1 MDCIA
6 KVVAFHCYMVPTI
19 HMQGEHS
26 LLYYHA
32 EVSLQ
37 KDIGTTLLSYYSN
50 TVNTT
55 TLVPNK
61 NRSLVQWDQLR
72 ITSLVLTSSLCF
84 FFMSYFF
91 CARLH
96 L

>member
-6 KVVAFHCYMVPTI
+6 KVVVFHCYMVPTI

-37 KDIGTTLLSYYSN
+37 KDIGTTLLSYYSKYYDFSPKQESKPGP
-50 TVNTT
+50 VG
-55 TLVPNK
+55 PAK
-61 NRSLVQWDQLR
+61 NN
-72 ITSLVLTSSLCF
+72 
-84 FFMSYFF
+84 
-91 CARLH
+91 
-96 L
+96 